1 MAATAEE
8 VRAKIASSSH
18 VFIYSP
24 DAAKPGTRT
33 ILKNRGYTLCAL
45 TDDPSAFNGYVG
57 SVEEGGCLIIMSHG
71 DKEGFLKVRGH
82 HGGTG
87 KEVNAENCEAFGK
100 DLHRRGIT
108 LYLLSCHTGAGAF
121 FKVLEG
127 TGVRCIAPIGY
138 ADVQL
143 IGGKTL
149 QVFSKH
155 RVLEGDE
162 EEKKEAA
169 DKRRDGEGMGWSAG
183 NWPCRLP
190 RANTAISL
198 PSKGKAKAAKKSG
211 KKRRHAELE
220 E

>member
-8 VRAKIASSSH
+8 VRAKVASSSY

-24 DAAKPGTRT
+24 DAAAPGTRT
-33 ILKNRGYTLCAL
+33 IFKNRGYTLCAL
-45 TDDPSAFNGYVG
+45 TDDPNVFNGYVG
-57 SVEEGGCLIIMSHG
+57 SVAKDGCLVIMSHG
-71 DKEGFLKVRGH
+71 NKDGFLKVQGH
-82 HGGTG
+82 DGNTDQ
-87 KEVNAENCEAFGK
+87 ELNAANCEAFGK

-121 FKVLEG
+121 FKALEG
-127 TGVRCIAPIGY
+127 TGVSCIAPIGY
-138 ADVQL
+138 AEVQL

-155 RVLEGDE
+155 RELENGE
-162 EEKKEAA
+162 EEKKDAA
-169 DKRRDGEGMGWSAG
+169 DRRRDGEAMGWSAG
-183 NWPCRLP
+183 NWPRRLP
-190 RANTAISL
+190 RAGAAIPL
-198 PSKGKAKAAKKSG
+198 PAKGKAKAAKKGG